1 MDKSDKVLNDIILD
15 AQSNPI
21 KPEVPKGVKFIS
33 IIGYLI
39 AAFSFVIGILLLALG
54 ILVNLGLS
62 SPELSGVLNQF
73 TRFLGLFF
81 NVIKDFSIVIGI
93 ILIILAA
100 IEVVFSLALWRGRN
114 WARWIIIIFSGLS
127 AIGLLVLIIMLSAY
141 GNLFYLLGF
150 LISLIL
156 FLYLAISKKVRAAF

>member
-1 MDKSDKVLNDIILD
+1 M
-15 AQSNPI
+15 
-21 KPEVPKGVKFIS
+21 
-33 IIGYLI
+33 
-39 AAFSFVIGILLLALG
+39 
-54 ILVNLGLS
+54 
-62 SPELSGVLNQF
+62 
-73 TRFLGLFF
+73 
-81 NVIKDFSIVIGI
+81 IGI